1 MSAAHSAWLDPGP
14 WLEVSA
20 ASDANKVNAAILC
33 ERPGVAELAIL
44 LSPAAKD
51 YLEPMA
57 QRALSL
63 TRRHFGKTIS
73 LYVPLYVSNH
83 CASGCLYCGFA
94 SDRDVPRRRL
104 QKDELL
110 AEMLALKQKGL
121 EEVLLLTGERSDKA
135 DFEYLLDC
143 VSAAGAHFSSVTVE
157 SFSMTVEEYAQLGQ
171 AGCTGITLYQ
181 ETYDP
186 AAYRKMHRWGF
197 KRDYAWRLDAPAR
210 ALSAGLRT
218 AGVGVLLGLAD
229 PVADLLCL
237 FRHIQYLRKT
247 FWQAGI
253 LVSFPRICPQNGG
266 YPPPHPVQDDLLAQ
280 IIFAFRICLPD
291 VPLVLSTREK
301 PHFRDGIAGIGIS
314 RMSVASK
321 TTVGGYSH
329 PADAGARDGQGQF
342 DVMDNRGVEEFSEA
356 LRNKGLCPVLKN
368 WDAAFQPPRFS

>member
-20 ASDANKVNAAILC
+20 ASDARKVNTAILC
-33 ERPGVAELAIL
+33 ERPGVAELAVL
-44 LSPAAKD
+44 LSPAAGK
-51 YLEPMA
+51 YLDLMA
-57 QRALSL
+57 RRAQLI

-73 LYVPLYVSNH
+73 LYAPLYVSNH

-94 SDRDVPRRRL
+94 SDRRVPRRRL
-104 QKDELL
+104 EEEEFL
-110 AEMLALKQKGL
+110 AEVLALKAQGL
-121 EEVLLLTGERSDKA
+121 EEVLILTGERSDKA

-143 VSAAGAHFSSVTVE
+143 VSAASAHFSSVTVE
-157 SFSMTVEEYAQLGQ
+157 SFSMAEEEYAQLAQ

-186 AAYRKMHRWGF
+186 AVYRQMHRWGP

-218 AGVGVLLGLAD
+218 AGVGVLLGLTD
-229 PVADLLCL
+229 PVSDLLCL

-266 YPPPHPVQDDLLAQ
+266 YPPSHPVQDDLLAQ

-321 TTVGGYSH
+321 TTVGGYSR
-329 PADAGARDGQGQF
+329 AGDGVAQDGQGQF
-342 DVMDNRGVEEFSEA
+342 DVMDTRSVEEFCEA
-356 LRNKGLCPVLKN
+356 LRKKGLWPVLKN